1 MNEVDFDIYVNDSTP
16 LLVGKNVDA
25 IIKLQNASKSLFKR
39 FIDNQMKTNPDK
51 CQFICCYNVKINI
64 MVEKNN

>member
-1 MNEVDFDIYVNDSTP
+1 MNEVDFDIYVNVSTP

-51 CQFICCYNVKINI
+51 CHFICCYNVKINI